1 MSNEDLIR
9 KLQSSDV
16 EVRRAAAETLA
27 RYPAMGAFM
36 ERDERDISDAVGPLA
51 VALFDGDA
59 GVRKQAARALRAA
72 QRDQQDITAAM
83 RALVRGLS
91 DRRVDVR
98 RAAAL
103 ILRDAVVK
111 GLDATPFEPQLGA
124 RLADAGDEVKW
135 AAADAL
141 AYHYAARERW
151 PEVAKLLRH
160 DDPDVSQE
168 TAGTL
173 AEFWFRFDY
182 RPVAGDLVAL
192 LAAGSL
198 ELRLVAAKA
207 VVHHPRDTADLAAAF
222 PVLLENVRHEEARIR
237 KLAVEALGVGIS
249 RTFRLHPQ
257 AGEGLDAPGSEG
269 LALVTA
275 ALPALEG
282 SLSDPEGAIQA
293 AAIEALATYLVA
305 LPLGDLGWA
314 ERLVG
319 LLEDRLRSPHE
330 RVQRKAAEVLTLH
343 RVRAGQWDRLRALL
357 IGGAKAVQRQ
367 VLNTLAGDERIR
379 GVGFG
384 PLVPAILDMLSDPDG
399 DLRYAAQRALA
410 GVDAAELLGPLEAGP
425 LDTEA
430 RRTLLKEVR
439 AKVHRK
445 SLKALKG
452 ELEGKP
458 AADKI
463 PLLAA
468 YLGHKKP
475 AVRAWAAESLW
486 WLGQSEDIS
495 AAIPPL
501 TRLLYDP
508 DLSARRE
515 AAQALGD
522 AAKSGSIEA
531 AHARLVDLTG
541 DASAQVRELAFRA
554 LWMSADYGG
563 GDLSAELPALFRIL
577 GADPDAE
584 NRGEA
589 AVVISTASRGH
600 DLGAFVPDLVAAL
613 EDGFQRVRF
622 YVARALHYAAKA
634 GADIQPAVPALVEA
648 LEDEETVASWAVEA
662 LLVYAGD
669 AARAAE
675 VLEAVRALDG
685 SRPQVARVVGACEAR
700 IQGA

>member
-9 KLQSSDV
+9 KLTSRDV
-16 EVRRAAAETLA
+16 KARRAAAETLA
-27 RYPAMGAFM
+27 RYPAMGALM

-51 VALFDGDA
+51 VALFDEDA

-83 RALVRGLS
+83 PALVRGLS

-98 RAAAL
+98 RGAAL
-103 ILRDAVVK
+103 ILRDAIVK
-111 GLDATPFEPQLGA
+111 GLDATPFEARLAA
-124 RLADAGDEVKW
+124 RLADASDEVKW

-151 PEVAKLLRH
+151 REVAKLLRH
-160 DDPDVSQE
+160 ADPDVSQE

-182 RPVAGDLVAL
+182 RPVAADLVAL
-192 LAAGSL
+192 LSAASL
-198 ELRLVAAKA
+198 ELKLVAAKA
-207 VVHHPRDTADLAAAF
+207 LVHHPRDTADLAAAF
-222 PVLLENVRHEEARIR
+222 PVLLAQTGHEEARIR
-237 KLAVEALGVGIS
+237 KLAVEALGMGIS
-249 RTFRLHPQ
+249 RTFRLQPHT
-257 AGEGLDAPGSEG
+257 GERERLDPAD
-269 LALVTA
+269 LVTG
-275 ALPALEG
+275 ALPAIEG
-282 SLSDPEGAIQA
+282 AVSDPEGAIQA
-293 AAIEALATYLVA
+293 AAIEALVTYVAA
-305 LPLGDLGWA
+305 LPVGELNRTGG
-314 ERLVG
+314 LVT
-319 LLEDRLRSPHE
+319 LFEERLRSPHE
-330 RVQRKAAEVLTLH
+330 RVQRKAAEALTLH

-357 IGGAKAVQRQ
+357 AGGGKAVQRQ
-367 VLNTLAGDERIR
+367 ILNTLAGDERIR
-379 GVGFG
+379 GLGFG

-410 GVDAAELLGPLEAGP
+410 RVDAAELLGPLEAGP

-439 AKVHRK
+439 AQVHRR

-452 ELEGKP
+452 ALEGKS
-458 AADKI
+458 AADRI
-463 PLLAA
+463 PLLVA

-486 WLGQSEDIS
+486 WIGQSEDIS

-501 TRLLYDP
+501 TRLLHDP
-508 DLSARRE
+508 DPSARRE

-522 AAKSGSIEA
+522 AAKSGSIQA

-577 GADPDAE
+577 GSDPDAE

-589 AVVISTASRGH
+589 AVIISTASRGH

-613 EDGFQRVRF
+613 EDDFQRVRF
-622 YVARALHYAAKA
+622 YVARALHYAAKG

-675 VLEAVRALDG
+675 VLEAARALDG
-685 SRPQVARVVGACEAR
+685 SRPPVVKVVRACEAR